1 MNIISAITMGFST
14 LSFLNR
20 LKKVSPELVESL
32 DSGKALLK
40 QVVTS
45 FEDKKLTKVEQTA
58 IANGVAVF
66 AKELA
71 DIVKAL
77 PTYDG

>member
-1 MNIISAITMGFST
+1 MGFSA

-32 DSGKALLK
+32 ESGKALLK
-40 QVVTS
+40 QVVVS

-58 IANGVAVF
+58 IANGVA
-66 AKELA
+66 
-71 DIVKAL
+71 
-77 PTYDG
+77 

>member
-1 MNIISAITMGFST
+1 MSIIHAITMGFSAI
-14 LSFLNR
+14 SFLNR

-32 DSGKALLK
+32 DSGRDLLK
-40 QVVTS
+40 QVVVS
-45 FEDKKLTKVEQTA
+45 FEDKRLTKVEQTA
-58 IANGVAVF
+58 IANGIINF

-77 PTYDG
+77 PTYVR